1 MNKGKL
7 IGYVRVS
14 STDQNA
20 ERQLEGVELDKLFE
34 DRCSGKDTNRP
45 ALQAMLDYIR
55 EGDTLYVHSM
65 DRLARNTVD
74 LLQLVERLTRDGV
87 TVTFTK
93 QSLTFSGEASPMNML
108 LLTMLGAMA
117 QFERALIRERQAEG
131 IALAKKKGVYTGG
144 KPKLNGAQVQE
155 LRLRAA
161 DPAISRAALARE
173 YGISRTVL
181 YRYLTDGAAP
191 AAPASML
198 SASTNRP

>member
-1 MNKGKL
+1 
-7 IGYVRVS
+7 
-14 STDQNA
+14 
-20 ERQLEGVELDKLFE
+20 
-34 DRCSGKDTNRP
+34 
-45 ALQAMLDYIR
+45 
-55 EGDTLYVHSM
+55 
-65 DRLARNTVD
+65 
-74 LLQLVERLTRDGV
+74 
-87 TVTFTK
+87 
-93 QSLTFSGEASPMNML
+93 MNML